1 MARMPASMHRN
12 FTSAPLLP
20 SIRSASASALTSSA
34 SGIFLVTSEGT
45 MIRTELSA
53 VRICGRSSQGVIIMR
68 TQPGE
73 RVISLAAAPKEDEET
88 FAETGE
94 ETVETMTA
102 KMDTESDDFDETEEN
117 ATSFDNNDDDSQE

>member
-1 MARMPASMHRN
+1 MACTPD
-12 FTSAPLLP
+12 
-20 SIRSASASALTSSA
+20 

-102 KMDTESDDFDETEEN
+102 EMDTESDDFDETEEN
-117 ATSFDNNDDDSQE
+117 ATSFDNNDDDSQK